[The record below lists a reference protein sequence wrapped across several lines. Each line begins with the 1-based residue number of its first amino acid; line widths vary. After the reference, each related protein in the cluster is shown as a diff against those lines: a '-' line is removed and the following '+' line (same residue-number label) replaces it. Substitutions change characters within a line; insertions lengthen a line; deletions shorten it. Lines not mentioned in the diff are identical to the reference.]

1 MKRYS
6 SLKTPIASEQVSM
19 RRVNKSVELPK
30 LSDIS
35 PYLPSL
41 EISDKLPFKS
51 NHKLQVY

>member
-1 MKRYS
+1 
-6 SLKTPIASEQVSM
+6 M

-51 NHKLQVY
+51 NQKLQVY